1 MNHVVIVA
9 DMEVMDLTAAA
20 GCQVCQQQRPTVSPG
35 VALVPGMT
43 SQPPGGTPAAL
54 DHFLLGKASIFPYW
68 NRYLFLHI
76 MPLHSHP
83 PGLTKNFIHHH
94 GVQRSIASDQGTD
107 FIAREVWAWAYVLL
121 CSHHSE
127 AASLIE
133 WQNGLLK
140 TLLKHQLSG
149 SSLDGWG
156 GVLQKV
162 VCALNQSPACARYS
176 FSHSQNPWVQ
186 DSRRWNRNGS
196 THCHPGDL
204 LDDVSAIVV
213 VHLTQHLSL
222 SNKCVCVH
230 FISSV
235 PLENPNTIA
244 NTSYANFK
252 NKENIYLFWALFFR
266 TSCSC
271 FSSDVHALIFV
282 FFCSIYCQCF
292 ELYP

>member
-1 MNHVVIVA
+1 MVDWGEDQGLVYWW
-9 DMEVMDLTAAA
+9 LCTL
-20 GCQVCQQQRPTVSPG
+20 
-35 VALVPGMT
+35 ALAFPDIAWWVHEPRRHSGRHGGYGLDSCRRVPGLPAAEANSEPRCGTGPWDDQPASWWHT
-43 SQPPGGTPAAL
+43 SSTGPLPPWEGQHLSLLEQILILAHNASPQPPTC
-54 DHFLLGKASIFPYW
+54 
-68 NRYLFLHI
+68 
-76 MPLHSHP
+76 
-83 PGLTKNFIHHH
+83 GLTKSFIHHH

-107 FIAREVWAWAYVLL
+107 FIAREVWAWAHVLL

-133 WQNGLLK
+133 WWNGLLK

-222 SNKCVCVH
+222 SNKCVCV
-230 FISSV
+230 FILSV
-235 PLENPNTIA
+235 
-244 NTSYANFK
+244 
-252 NKENIYLFWALFFR
+252 LFLWR
-266 TSCSC
+266 T
-271 FSSDVHALIFV
+271 LI
-282 FFCSIYCQCF
+282 Q
-292 ELYP
+292 